1 MRREPTDYATVIYC
15 RVVFSGFVRLCRGA
29 CGGRAAGGYAIGPD
43 YIQGETDKDFSGI
56 YNSALDVAG
65 IMGVIQSKYNSPSV
79 GKIRAKVENSSLE
92 ISVERL
98 TRHTV
103 RLKVKSRKNLMP
115 NIALAQKVY
124 NNILQRVR

>member
-1 MRREPTDYATVIYC
+1 MRQLII
-15 RVVFSGFVRLCRGA
+15 VVLFSLFLSGCAAVLVGA
-29 CGGRAAGGYAIGPD
+29 GAAGGYAIGPD
-43 YIQGETDKDFSGI
+43 YVQGETDKDFSGI
-56 YNSALDVAG
+56 YNSALDIAG
-65 IMGVIQSKYNSPSV
+65 IMGIVQSKYSSSTV

-92 ISVERL
+92 ISMERL
-98 TRHTV
+98 TRHTL

>member
-1 MRREPTDYATVIYC
+1 MRQLVIIVLFSLFLSGC
-15 RVVFSGFVRLCRGA
+15 AVVLVGA
-29 CGGRAAGGYAIGPD
+29 GAAGGYAIGPD
-43 YIQGETDKDFSGI
+43 YVQGETDKDFSGI
-56 YNSALDVAG
+56 YNSALDIAG
-65 IMGVIQSKYNSPSV
+65 IMGIIQSKYSSPSI

-92 ISVERL
+92 ISMERL
-98 TRHTV
+98 TRHTL

>member
-1 MRREPTDYATVIYC
+1 MIMAVAGAAAGL
-15 RVVFSGFVRLCRGA
+15 VLALSGCAAMLVGA
-29 CGGRAAGGYAIGPD
+29 GAAGGYAIGPD

-56 YNSALDVAG
+56 YNSALDVVE
-65 IMGVIQSKYNSPSV
+65 IMGVIQSKYSSASV

-124 NNILQRVR
+124 NNILQHIR

>member
-1 MRREPTDYATVIYC
+1 MRHLFIAVL
-15 RVVFSGFVRLCRGA
+15 FSLVLSGCAAVLVGA
-29 CGGRAAGGYAIGPD
+29 GAAGGYAIGPD
-43 YIQGETDKDFSGI
+43 YVQGETDKDFSGI

>member
-1 MRREPTDYATVIYC
+1 MRQLVIIVLFSLFLSGC
-15 RVVFSGFVRLCRGA
+15 AVVLVGA
-29 CGGRAAGGYAIGPD
+29 GAAGGYAIGPD
-43 YIQGETDKDFSGI
+43 YVQGETDKDFSGI
-56 YNSALDVAG
+56 YNSALDIAG
-65 IMGVIQSKYNSPSV
+65 IMGIIQSKYSSPSV

-92 ISVERL
+92 ISMERL
-98 TRHTV
+98 TRHTL

>member
-1 MRREPTDYATVIYC
+1 MRHLFIAVL
-15 RVVFSGFVRLCRGA
+15 FSLVLSGCAAVLVGA
-29 CGGRAAGGYAIGPD
+29 GAAGGYAIGPD
-43 YIQGETDKDFSGI
+43 YVQGETDKDFSGI

-65 IMGVIQSKYNSPSV
+65 IMGVIQSKYSSPAV

-92 ISVERL
+92 ISIERL
-98 TRHTV
+98 TRHTL

>member
-1 MRREPTDYATVIYC
+1 MRQLVIAVGFSLVLSGC
-15 RVVFSGFVRLCRGA
+15 AVVLVGA
-29 CGGRAAGGYAIGPD
+29 GAAGGYAIGPD
-43 YIQGETDKDFSGI
+43 YVQGETDKDFSGI

-65 IMGVIQSKYNSPSV
+65 IMGVIQSKYSTLSV

-92 ISVERL
+92 ISMERL
-98 TRHTV
+98 TRHTL

-124 NNILQRVR
+124 NNILQRAK

>member
-1 MRREPTDYATVIYC
+1 MRQLVIA
-15 RVVFSGFVRLCRGA
+15 VVFSLFLSGCAAVLVGA
-29 CGGRAAGGYAIGPD
+29 GAAGGYAIGPD
-43 YIQGETDKDFSGI
+43 YVQGETDKDFSGI
-56 YNSALDVAG
+56 YNCALDVAG
-65 IMGVIQSKYNSPSV
+65 IMGIIQSKYSSPTV

-92 ISVERL
+92 ISMERL
-98 TRHTV
+98 TRHTL

>member
-1 MRREPTDYATVIYC
+1 MRQLVIVALFSLFLSGC
-15 RVVFSGFVRLCRGA
+15 AVVLVGA
-29 CGGRAAGGYAIGPD
+29 GAAGGYAIGPD
-43 YIQGETDKDFSGI
+43 YVQGETDKDFSGI
-56 YNSALDVAG
+56 YNSALDIAG
-65 IMGVIQSKYNSPSV
+65 IMGIIQSKYSSPTV

-92 ISVERL
+92 ISMERL
-98 TRHTV
+98 TRHTL

>member
-1 MRREPTDYATVIYC
+1 MRQLFIAVW
-15 RVVFSGFVRLCRGA
+15 FSLVLSGCAAALVGA
-29 CGGRAAGGYAIGPD
+29 GAAGGYAIGPD